1 MTHGAGLPGS
11 CTDCRMPRAE
21 TWKKGWVVQTYRTFV
36 FIRMD
41 FHELW
46 RHFQKSVCGRW
57 GRVLVRVRVA
67 RCQADATWL
76 GIFMILDDA
85 VN

>member
-1 MTHGAGLPGS
+1 MA
-11 CTDCRMPRAE
+11 
-21 TWKKGWVVQTYRTFV
+21 TFSG
-36 FIRMD
+36 
-41 FHELW
+41 
-46 RHFQKSVCGRW
+46 SVCGRW
-57 GRVLVRVRVA
+57 GRVIVRVRVA